1 MSATLTRVLGA
12 ATAAYG
18 LALVARPEV
27 LARPTGLV
35 DEEGRVPGPTALLI
49 RSLGARDAAIGAAMV
64 LAGDRASRRLA
75 TACRI
80 AADASDAVVFGTL
93 LEEPDKRRKAV
104 GVAAAWG
111 VLCAAALYAS
121 ERD

>member
-1 MSATLTRVLGA
+1 MSATLTRVLGT
-12 ATAAYG
+12 ATAAYS

-27 LARPTGLV
+27 LARPCGLV
-35 DEEGRVPGPTALLI
+35 DKEGRVPGPTALLI
-49 RSLGARDAAIGAAMV
+49 RSLGARDAAIGTAMV

-75 TACRI
+75 TVCRI
-80 AADASDAVVFGTL
+80 AADASDAVVFGTFL
-93 LEEPDKRRKAV
+93 KEPDKRRKAV